1 MQSFGDSIRDFFM
14 AFVLAVFFLAS
25 YFFAAILKKE
35 EAEDFRFLRLT
46 AFNPSAAPSS
56 SAKRHVLLGIPLT
69 WV

>member
-1 MQSFGDSIRDFFM
+1 M

-46 AFNPSAAPSS
+46 AFNPSAASSS

-69 WV
+69 